1 MFLRGLDLYV
11 AQFIIPHRSS
21 EGGVFLKQRLQR
33 HLGSA
38 STDVCFGGEQP
49 ARSGVLL
56 QLERRDA
63 SQR

>member
-1 MFLRGLDLYV
+1 M